1 MEASELRVGHL
12 ATQDCAMPMRHVL
25 GAFLRALGL
34 ESMFCADVLSV
45 AGEALANTLEHAY
58 KGHAPGTVE
67 IYAREENAEQLLVAV
82 YDHGTFIVHDR
93 NPERGFGLVIM
104 HAIAGAVSLETGNDG
119 TRVQLLFDTSD
130 QHGCVSPYEFA
141 VSEIMGDDS
150 FPTFEIAHRSQILT
164 HSGTISVPC

>member
-1 MEASELRVGHL
+1 MEVCELRVGHL
-12 ATQDCAMPMRHVL
+12 ATQDCAMPLRHVL
-25 GAFLRALGL
+25 GEFLHALDL

-58 KGHAPGTVE
+58 KGHELGTVE

-93 NPERGFGLVIM
+93 DPERGFGLLIM

-119 TRVQLLFDTSD
+119 TRIQMLFDTSD
-130 QHGCVSPYEFA
+130 QHGCVSAYEYA
-141 VSEIMGDDS
+141 VTEIMREES
-150 FPTFEIAHRSQILT
+150 SPTSETVHRPQVLT
-164 HSGTISVPC
+164 HSGTIAVPW